1 VSPTRLLPAAVL
13 AVALPLAG
21 CAAGENATTS
31 QERPTP
37 YTADGKV
44 GPVFV
49 RNVVITP
56 ASGFSSSSP
65 STSASGSPSSSATPT
80 ESASATGSASAAP
93 SESSSAGSTSSAQ
106 AYLSVT
112 IASSTSD
119 SLTGVS
125 VPGATVTPSQGADFS
140 IRPQQLLTV
149 RDPQASASAS
159 GPTIEISGLPTAPL
173 VGTTLPVT
181 LTFQKAGSV
190 TIQAPVREIAPTA

>member
-65 STSASGSPSSSATPT
+65 STSASESP
-80 ESASATGSASAAP
+80 SATGSASAAP